1 MNSYREITSASRHPA
16 ERRDIAFCRALA
28 RLIASALI
36 ATAGCLSWDIDDV
49 RIDEGDGDADT
60 DVDTDSD
67 IDTDVDSD
75 IDADTDVDADTDID
89 ADTDTDADSDSDSD
103 SDADPCPTD
112 DEMVHV
118 TSLDICIDAYEAS
131 EGGGRARSEYLG
143 TPWVYVTQAQASAAC
158 SAAGKRLCS
167 ATEWQEAC
175 SGPWG
180 YSYPYGN
187 SYESYSCNGTDYGA
201 GEVLPTGQLSDCEG
215 GYAGIF
221 DMSGNAMEWT
231 ADCASG
237 SCLIAGGCAWD
248 QYDLITCVRF
258 SEYLATFNQYHVG
271 FRCCLSR

>member
-1 MNSYREITSASRHPA
+1 MSRGNTSTVQDQDG
-16 ERRDIAFCRALA
+16 ERGFVRCRALA
-28 RLIASALI
+28 QLLASALL
-36 ATAGCLSWDIDDV
+36 AAAGCLSWDIDDV
-49 RIDEGDGDADT
+49 RLDEGDGDAD
-60 DVDTDSD
+60 VDADSD
-67 IDTDVDSD
+67 IDSDVDSD
-75 IDADTDVDADTDID
+75 IDADTDIDADSDTDVDADTDV
-89 ADTDTDADSDSDSD
+89 DSD
-103 SDADPCPTD
+103 SDADPCPTG

-131 EGGGRARSEYLG
+131 DGGGGRARSEYLG

-187 SYESYSCNGTDYGA
+187 SYEPYSCNGTDYGA
-201 GEVLPTGQLSDCEG
+201 EAVLPTGEAGDCEG
-215 GYAGIF
+215 GYPGIF

-248 QYDLITCVRF
+248 QYDLITCDRF
-258 SEYLATFNQYHVG
+258 SDYLATFNQYHVG